1 MPPLGVLLLLL
12 AFSGLFLGNATP
24 AITQSFHIG
33 DARAQRGKQKS
44 VAKKSTRMS
53 GTEQHSVY
61 GTNEDA
67 L

>member
-1 MPPLGVLLLLL
+1 MPPLQVLLLLL

-44 VAKKSTRMS
+44 VA
-53 GTEQHSVY
+53 
-61 GTNEDA
+61 
-67 L
+67 